1 MPNRHNIPSM
11 ETGEDA
17 KFNAAAI
24 LFARGVHHR
33 GLRAAWQPMFH
44 SGTLTVF
51 HGMMVA
57 AADTLCNHLEEAAE
71 VACPV
76 DVWRRLGDFT
86 MQVSGTTAFGVD
98 IPAQDAAA
106 DDGASSALVKSAKDF
121 FDAAGQIEGIYAL
134 LQVTFPSMAP
144 AVRQLASVLPT
155 PTYAA
160 GRRGRHAVQAKVS
173 KLLEDHRKDASL
185 QQKINTNNNIHH
197 EKGTGVAPG
206 SFLDLMARSVNKE
219 TGKPFSDM
227 EVICQSFSFVLAAY
241 ETTTASMAFA
251 LHLLATHP
259 DKEAKLLAE
268 IDAFGRD
275 IVPTFAQVTDGKTF
289 PYTEAVFKEA
299 LRLLPPVPLAIR
311 EADKDLQ
318 LGKHTVP
325 AGTHIAVCIYGMHRD
340 PANWHE
346 PESFIPERFLMA
358 PGETSS
364 SKERTDNMDA
374 YMPFGDGPRGCI
386 GQKYARQE
394 AMVVLIRLYQ
404 KYTFKLMDDMKPL
417 DVRMS
422 LSLTPRYGVNVIV
435 KRRR

>member
-24 LFARGVHHR
+24 LFARGAHHR

-44 SGTLTVF
+44 SESLTAF
-51 HGMMVA
+51 QAMMVE
-57 AADTLCNHLEEAAE
+57 AADKLCALLEDAAE
-71 VACPV
+71 TARPV

-173 KLLEDHRKDASL
+173 KLLEEHRKASSL
-185 QQKINTNNNIHH
+185 EQQVNNKVER
-197 EKGTGVAPG
+197 EKGTGVAPS
-206 SFLDLMARSVNKE
+206 SFLDLMARSINKE

-227 EVICQSFSFVLAAY
+227 EVTCQSFSFVLAAY

-268 IDAFGRD
+268 IDAFGCD
-275 IVPTFAQVTDGKTF
+275 KVPTFAQVTDGKTF
-289 PYTEAVFKEA
+289 PYTEAVFKES
-299 LRLLPPVPLAIR
+299 LRLFPPVPLTIR
-311 EADKDLQ
+311 EANKDLQ
-318 LGKHTVP
+318 LGSYTVP
-325 AGTHIAVCIYGMHRD
+325 AGTHLAVCIYGMHRD
-340 PANWHE
+340 PANWHN
-346 PESFIPERFLMA
+346 PESFIPERFL
-358 PGETSS
+358 TSLADVS
-364 SKERTDNMDA
+364 SRKEIADNMDA

-386 GQKYARQE
+386 GQKYAWQE
-394 AMVVLIRLYQ
+394 AMIVLIRLYQ
-404 KYTFKLMDDMKPL
+404 KYTFKLVDEKKPL

-422 LSLTPRYGVNVIV
+422 LSLTPRHGVNVIA

>member
-1 MPNRHNIPSM
+1 M

-24 LFARGVHHR
+24 LFARGAHHR

-44 SGTLTVF
+44 SGSLQAF
-51 HGMMVA
+51 QAMMLA
-57 AADTLCNHLEEAAE
+57 AADKLCVILEDAAE
-71 VACPV
+71 TARPV
-76 DVWRRLGDFT
+76 DIWRRLGDFT

-134 LQVTFPSMAP
+134 LQVAFPSLAP

-155 PTYAA
+155 PMYAA
-160 GRRGRHAVQAKVS
+160 GRRGRHAVQNRVG
-173 KLLEDHRKDASL
+173 KLLEEHRKKASS
-185 QQKINTNNNIHH
+185 KENNGKVEH

-206 SFLDLMARSVNKE
+206 SFLDLMANAVNKE

-227 EVICQSFSFVLAAY
+227 EVTCQSFSFVLAAY

-259 DKEAKLLAE
+259 EKEAKLLAE
-268 IDAFGRD
+268 IDAFGREV
-275 IVPTFAQVTDGKTF
+275 VPTFAQVTDGKTF

-299 LRLLPPVPLAIR
+299 LRLFPPVPLTIR
-311 EADKDLQ
+311 EADKELQ
-318 LGKHTVP
+318 LGKYTVP

-340 PANWHE
+340 PSKWHD
-346 PESFIPERFLMA
+346 PESFIPERFLEA
-358 PGETSS
+358 SDPL
-364 SKERTDNMDA
+364 KNNMDA

-386 GQKYARQE
+386 GQKYAWQE

-404 KYTFKLMDDMKPL
+404 KYTFKLVDPKKPL

-422 LSLTPRYGVNVIV
+422 LSLTPRVGVNVIV
-435 KRRR
+435 SKRKMKI

>member
-1 MPNRHNIPSM
+1 MTNRHDIPSM

-17 KFNAAAI
+17 KFNAALL
-24 LFARGVHHR
+24 LFARGAHHR
-33 GLRAAWQPMFH
+33 CLRAAWQPMFH
-44 SGTLTVF
+44 SESLTAF
-51 HGMMVA
+51 QSMMIA
-57 AADTLCNHLEEAAE
+57 AADKMCALLEDAAE
-71 VACPV
+71 TARPV
-76 DVWRRLGDFT
+76 DVWRRLGDLT

-98 IPAQDAAA
+98 IPAQDVAAG
-106 DDGASSALVKSAKDF
+106 DDASSSLVKSAKDF

-160 GRRGRHAVQAKVS
+160 GRRGRYAVQAKVS
-173 KLLEDHRKDASL
+173 RLLEDHHKATILEQNDKAAR
-185 QQKINTNNNIHH
+185 

-219 TGKPFSDM
+219 TGKPFSDL
-227 EVICQSFSFVLAAY
+227 EVICQAFSFVLAAD
-241 ETTTASMAFA
+241 TTTPSIAFA

-275 IVPTFAQVTDGKTF
+275 IVPTFAEVTDGKTF
-289 PYTEAVFKEA
+289 PYTQAVFKET
-299 LRLLPPVPLAIR
+299 LRLFPPVPLAIR

-318 LGKHTVP
+318 LGKYTVP

-346 PESFIPERFLMA
+346 PESFIPERFLMNNA
-358 PGETSS
+358 EISS
-364 SKERTDNMDA
+364 RGKKADNMDA

-386 GQKYARQE
+386 GQKYAWQE
-394 AMVVLIRLYQ
+394 VMVVLIRLYQ
-404 KYTFKLMDDMKPL
+404 KYTFRLMDEKKPL
-417 DVRMS
+417 DVKMS
-422 LSLTPRYGVNVIV
+422 LNLSPRHGVNVIV